1 MRNHIKHEC
10 ASKAAIDANVR
21 CCEEHGGV
29 VVRCVGAVGFARVA
43 ARRRVISACVS
54 VGVAVLLSL
63 SASAASAA
71 APAGSLFAFG
81 DNLRG
86 ELGSATNN
94 GTNSANPTP
103 TAVVLPGQV
112 GTVTQV
118 AAGEYHSLV
127 VTSSGQLY
135 AFGENLYGQL
145 GNATNNGTLNANP
158 TPTPVVLPGLVGTVT
173 QVAAGDEHS
182 LVVTSSGQLYAF
194 GANYYGQ
201 LGTVTHNG
209 MNNTNPTP
217 TAVVLPRQVGTV
229 TQVAGGGGHSLV
241 VTSSGQLYAFGYNG
255 FGQLGNATNIGM
267 SNANPTAV
275 VLPGLVGTVT
285 QVAAGGGHSLALT
298 SSGQLYA
305 FGYNYFGE
313 LGNATNN
320 GTTNANPTPTAVVLP
335 GQVGTVTQL
344 AAGEYHSLALTS
356 SGQLYTFGDNF
367 FGELGN
373 AANNGT
379 SNANPTP
386 TAVVLPRQVGTVTQV
401 AAGSVHSL
409 VVTSSGQLYTFGD
422 NFFGE
427 LGNGTGSANPTPTP
441 VVFAPGT
448 TIDTVAKGS
457 SAHHTLAIVSGLAI
471 TSESLPGG
479 QVGSLYSA
487 TMNAAGGT
495 APITWSASGLPGGL
509 SINASSGVISGAP
522 GTAGSFPVTVTA
534 TDRYGSQAT
543 HTFTLSIAALPKPRP
558 KPPAQS
564 TTTSFGN
571 QHITLLT
578 PSLLTCTAHTGT
590 LVVSLSST
598 TIAHSRTTKLKFAS
612 AALYLDK
619 GIKHVRT
626 RTHHPHNGKPKHITV
641 TTYTANSTVHHLP
654 AALALR
660 LASLKHGAHTLTVTI
675 SYTHTIRKHGRNTTI
690 TTTKKKLTAR
700 FNIC

>member
-10 ASKAAIDANVR
+10 ASKAATDANVR
-21 CCEEHGGV
+21 CCEEQGGV
-29 VVRCVGAVGFARVA
+29 VVRCVDAVGFARVA

-71 APAGSLFAFG
+71 APAGGLFAFG
-81 DNLRG
+81 DNDFG
-86 ELGSATNN
+86 QLGSAT
-94 GTNSANPTP
+94 GSANPTP

-118 AAGEYHSLV
+118 AAGGSHSLV

-135 AFGENLYGQL
+135 AFGENLFGEL
-145 GNATNNGTLNANP
+145 GSATNSGTGSA
-158 TPTPVVLPGLVGTVT
+158 
-173 QVAAGDEHS
+173 
-182 LVVTSSGQLYAF
+182 
-194 GANYYGQ
+194 
-201 LGTVTHNG
+201 
-209 MNNTNPTP
+209 NPTP
-217 TAVVLPRQVGTV
+217 TAVVLPGQVGTV
-229 TQVAGGGGHSLV
+229 TQVAAGGGHSLV
-241 VTSSGQLYAFGYNG
+241 VTSSGQLYGFGENFY
-255 FGQLGNATNIGM
+255 GQLGNATNIGKL
-267 SNANPTAV
+267 NANPTPTPV
-275 VLPGLVGTVT
+275 VLPGQVGTVT
-285 QVAAGGGHSLALT
+285 QVAAGLEHSLVLTSSGQLYAFGYNRYGELGSATNNGTTGANPTPMAVVLPGQVGTVTQVAAGADHSLALT

-305 FGYNYFGE
+305 FGYNYDGE

-320 GTTNANPTPTAVVLP
+320 GTTNANPTPTP
-335 GQVGTVTQL
+335 
-344 AAGEYHSLALTS
+344 
-356 SGQLYTFGDNF
+356 
-367 FGELGN
+367 
-373 AANNGT
+373 
-379 SNANPTP
+379 
-386 TAVVLPRQVGTVTQV
+386 VVLPRQVGTVTQV
-401 AAGSVHSL
+401 AAGGDHSL
-409 VVTSSGQLYTFGD
+409 VVTSSGQLYAFGYNFYGQLGNATNSGMNNANPTPVVLPGRVGTVTQVAAGGD
-422 NFFGE
+422 HSLVVTSSGQLYAFGYNFFGE
-427 LGNGTGSANPTPTP
+427 LGSATTSANPTPTP

-457 SAHHTLAIVSGLAI
+457 SADHTLAIVSGLAI

-522 GTAGSFPVTVTA
+522 GAAGSFPVTVTA

-543 HTFTLSIAALPKPRP
+543 HTFTLSIATLPKPRP

-578 PSLLTCTAHTGT
+578 PSLLTCTVHTGT

-598 TIAHSRTTKLKFAS
+598 TIAPSRTTKLKFAS
-612 AALYLDK
+612 AALYLDQ

-626 RTHHPHNGKPKHITV
+626 RTQHPHNGKPKHITV

-675 SYTHTIRKHGRNTTI
+675 SYTHTISKHGRNTTI